1 MKRLF
6 VALRIEAPWPEELPR
21 GRVIAAEVRHL
32 TLSFLG
38 QQDEGKVLSLMPAM
52 PPYPLALG
60 TAGYFDK
67 CLFLPHGH
75 PRVVSWHLALGEQE
89 KPLSDF
95 AHSVQ
100 EYFHAQGIEV
110 EQKNTWLPHATIA
123 REPFFSEDW
132 EKSFTPLPFAITGCA
147 LFESQGNLHYE
158 SLWQIPFVPPF
169 EKLSHTADIGFLVR
183 GQTYEQLYHNARIA
197 LAFEYPPFLAYESNG
212 AAPQSFEDVVR
223 TLNQL
228 VTAMDVATGSP
239 FKAVSYHGQAK
250 PLGNYM
256 EWEMI
261 VDV

>member
-21 GRVIAAEVRHL
+21 GRVIAPDVRHL

-38 QQDEGKVLSLMPAM
+38 QQEEERILSLMPGM
-52 PPYPLALG
+52 PPYPLPLG
-60 TAGYFDK
+60 AAGHFDK

-75 PRVVSWHLALGEQE
+75 PRVVSWRLDLGDQE
-89 KPLSDF
+89 KPLSDY
-95 AHSVQ
+95 AHAVQ
-100 EYFHAQGIEV
+100 EFFRSQGIEV
-110 EQKNTWLPHATIA
+110 EHRNTWLPHATIA

-132 EKSFTPLPFAITGCA
+132 EKSFTPLPFAITGCT

-158 SLWQIPFVPPF
+158 PLWQMLFVHPF
-169 EKLSHTADIGFLVR
+169 EKLPHTADIGFLVR
-183 GQTYEQLYHNARIA
+183 GQTYEQLYRNARIA
-197 LAFEYPPFLAYESNG
+197 LAFEYPPMLAYKANG
-212 AAPQSFEDVVR
+212 PAPQSVEDVVR
-223 TLNQL
+223 ALNQL

-250 PLGNYM
+250 QMGTYM